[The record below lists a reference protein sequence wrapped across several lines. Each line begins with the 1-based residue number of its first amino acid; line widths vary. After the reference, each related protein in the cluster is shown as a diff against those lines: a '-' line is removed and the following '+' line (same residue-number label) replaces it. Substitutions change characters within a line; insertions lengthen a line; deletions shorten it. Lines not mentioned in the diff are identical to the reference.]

1 MADEQLFTARKEF
14 VKRVSPDIILQL
26 LDDLLHDRVL
36 NDGEKN
42 FVIEQHK
49 STADRARCLIDI
61 VRNKGR
67 KANEKLISRLSE
79 RDFNL
84 YEELNLDPA
93 PASQPQLPAPSPSLP
108 QQEACSV
115 SSELL
120 LCSEQFKRELL
131 EKDASSIYTPKEKA
145 DRKRWALLINNVK
158 FDRKSMLRRGA
169 EKDEESMEKLL
180 KALDYKVEKHTDLS
194 AQAIDET
201 VKKFSQ
207 REEHLQSD
215 STFVV
220 IMSHGKR
227 DAICGI
233 HYDPVRE
240 VDLFSIDNIFEHLNN
255 QNCVGLRGKPK
266 VIVIQACRGDES
278 GSILVSDSA
287 PKSTSAL
294 EDDGFKKTL
303 KEKDFSCFMSCTPGT
318 ESYRDEE
325 KGTFFIQQ
333 LVGTINAHAKKDHIE
348 ELFRKVRKH
357 FEDFNMCSNMQ
368 MPVLDRMSMANHFYL
383 FPGL

>member
-1 MADEQLFTARKEF
+1 MADKQLLTARKEF
-14 VKRVSPDIILQL
+14 VDRVSPDIILQL
-26 LDDLLHDRVL
+26 LDDLLDDGVL

-42 FVIEQHK
+42 FVIQKYK
-49 STADRARCLIDI
+49 STADQARCLIDK
-61 VRNKGR
+61 VRKKGR
-67 KANEKLISRLSE
+67 KASEKLISRLLE

-84 YEELNLDPA
+84 YEELNLAPAPA

-108 QQEACSV
+108 QQEACS
-115 SSELL
+115 SPELF

-180 KALDYKVEKHTDLS
+180 KALDYNVEKHKDLS
-194 AQAIDET
+194 AQAIDEA

-233 HYDPVRE
+233 HYDPDDPASE
-240 VDLFSIDNIFEHLNN
+240 DHLFSIDNIFEHLNN

-278 GSILVSDSA
+278 GSIWVSDSA

-294 EDDGFKKTL
+294 EDDGIKKTL
-303 KEKDFSCFMSCTPGT
+303 KEKDFSCLMSCTPGT
-318 ESYRDEE
+318 KSYRDKE
-325 KGTFFIQQ
+325 KGTLFIQQ
-333 LVGTINAHAKKDHIE
+333 LVGTINAHAKKDHIV
-348 ELFRKVRKH
+348 ELFRKVMKQ
-357 FEDFNMCSNMQ
+357 FEDSNMQ
-368 MPVLDRMSMANHFYL
+368 MPSLDRTSMANHFYL